1 MNKAL
6 AHTCWECKYHVVFVP
21 KNRRNV
27 IYGKLRRDLGQILRK
42 LCEYKQVEVIEGNA
56 CGDHI
61 HMCLSI
67 PPKYS
72 VSAIIGYL
80 KGKSTM
86 ILFERYSILRR
97 NFRGHHFWSR
107 GYYVSTV
114 GLDEQKI
121 RKYIKNQKDRDAME
135 DRYDTDLV
143 KDPFRGASSIL
154 KKEKDKE

>member
-6 AHTCWECKYHVVFVP
+6 AHTSWECKYHVVFVP

-42 LCEYKQVEVIEGNA
+42 LCEYKQVEVIEGMA
-56 CGDHI
+56 RGDHI

-97 NFRGHHFWSR
+97 NFRGHHF
-107 GYYVSTV
+107 
-114 GLDEQKI
+114 
-121 RKYIKNQKDRDAME
+121 
-135 DRYDTDLV
+135 LV
-143 KDPFRGASSIL
+143 KRVLCEYCGIG
-154 KKEKDKE
+154 

>member
-6 AHTCWECKYHVVFVP
+6 AHTSWECKYHVVFVP

-42 LCEYKQVEVIEGNA
+42 LCEYKQVEVIEGMA
-56 CGDHI
+56 RGDHI

-86 ILFERYSILRR
+86 ILFERYR
-97 NFRGHHFWSR
+97 
-107 GYYVSTV
+107 
-114 GLDEQKI
+114 
-121 RKYIKNQKDRDAME
+121 
-135 DRYDTDLV
+135 
-143 KDPFRGASSIL
+143 ASLGETFGVTIFGQ
-154 KKEKDKE
+154 EGIM